1 MSNLFFFFHLRTS
14 MSSRV
19 THDPDAN
26 IYAEFDEEFDEIE
39 SPIGQCTALYSFE
52 GEFYD

>member
-1 MSNLFFFFHLRTS
+1 

-52 GEFYD
+52 GEFYDWH

>member
-1 MSNLFFFFHLRTS
+1 MSR
-14 MSSRV
+14 RV

-39 SPIGQCTALYSFE
+39 SPIGQCTALYNFE
-52 GEFYD
+52 GEFYDWH